1 MGKNVQVRLA
11 KMAAVQRV
19 EKEAMEFPMESRR
32 GEHGDFGRNFVPK
45 KSSKHLEL

>member
-19 EKEAMEFPMESRR
+19 EKEAMEVAEVNMVISVGILF
-32 GEHGDFGRNFVPK
+32 PK